1 MSHAI
6 LSASG
11 AKRWMSCTPSARLEQ
26 QFEETTSSFAEE
38 GIFAHAMAELK
49 LSRAIANLIRPSV
62 LKKRLAE
69 MQKHPLYSTG
79 LEDYVDQYVAQ
90 VGERYIKAK
99 KKCSDTLVL
108 LEQKLDFS
116 LWVPEG
122 FGTGDVVI
130 ITDEAIEVIDLKYG
144 KGVPVSAEG
153 NPQTRLYGLGAIN
166 TFDALYD
173 FSKVRMTI
181 IQPRLASTSTEEL
194 TVEELVEW
202 GNGELTEKAALAHAG
217 KGEFIAGDHCK
228 FCKAKTTCRT
238 RAEANLELVRYEFQE
253 APLLSND
260 EIADILARADQLKS
274 WVSDIQGYALDQ
286 AENHG
291 INFPG
296 WKLVEGRSNRK
307 YTDEMTVGQILVEA
321 GYTEEQILKPAEL
334 LGITAM
340 EKAIGKKEFGTLLS
354 DLVVKPSGK
363 PVLVPEE
370 DKRPAINSTQSAVHD
385 FDNDPDEIP
394 F

>member
-26 QFEETTSSFAEE
+26 QFKETTSTFAEE
-38 GIFAHAMAELK
+38 GTFAHAMAELK

-69 MQKHPLYSTG
+69 MQQHPLYSTG

-90 VGERYIKAK
+90 VGERYIAAK
-99 KKCSDTLVL
+99 KKCADTLVL
-108 LEQKLDFS
+108 LEQRLDFS

-122 FGTGDVVI
+122 YGTGDVVI

-153 NPQTRLYGLGAIN
+153 NPQTRLYGLGAIS
-166 TFDALYD
+166 TFDSLYD

-181 IQPRLASTSTEEL
+181 IQPRLDSISTEEL
-194 TVEELVEW
+194 TVEELEAW
-202 GNGELTEKAALAHAG
+202 GNGELTLKAALAHAG
-217 KGEFIAGDHCK
+217 KGEFCAGDHCK
-228 FCKAKTTCRT
+228 FCRAKFTCKA
-238 RAEANLELVRYEFQE
+238 RADANLELAKYDFQD
-253 APLLSND
+253 PFLLTND
-260 EIADILARADQLKS
+260 EIAEILARADQLKA
-274 WVSDIQGYALDQ
+274 WVGDIQGYALDQ

-291 INFPG
+291 VQFPN

-307 YTDEMTVGQILVEA
+307 YSDLDSVAAALLAA
-321 GYTEEQILKPAEL
+321 GYLEDQIYEKSLY
-334 LGITAM
+334 GITAM
-340 EKAIGKKEFGTLLS
+340 EKQIGKKEFGTLLS

-363 PVLVPEE
+363 PVLVPET
-370 DKRPAINSTQSAVHD
+370 DKRPALSSIQSAIDD
-385 FDNDPDEIP
+385 FKEEGGLI
-394 F
+394 

>member
-38 GIFAHAMAELK
+38 GTFAHAMAELK

-202 GNGELTEKAALAHAG
+202 GNGELTEKAFLAY
-217 KGEFIAGDHCK
+217 
-228 FCKAKTTCRT
+228 
-238 RAEANLELVRYEFQE
+238 L
-253 APLLSND
+253 
-260 EIADILARADQLKS
+260 
-274 WVSDIQGYALDQ
+274 
-286 AENHG
+286 
-291 INFPG
+291 
-296 WKLVEGRSNRK
+296 
-307 YTDEMTVGQILVEA
+307 
-321 GYTEEQILKPAEL
+321 
-334 LGITAM
+334 
-340 EKAIGKKEFGTLLS
+340 
-354 DLVVKPSGK
+354 
-363 PVLVPEE
+363 
-370 DKRPAINSTQSAVHD
+370 
-385 FDNDPDEIP
+385 
-394 F
+394 